1 MLTDICMLAVAL
13 VLCVAVVRIAYTS
26 TPDDVFEFQ
35 FMLDVPRIRARWA
48 RRWRRA
54 RRLAAKVAGWLW

>member
-1 MLTDICMLAVAL
+1 MLTDLCLVALAL

-26 TPDDVFEFQ
+26 VPEDGLEVS
-35 FMLDVPRIRARWA
+35 FMLDVPAIRARWA

>member
-1 MLTDICMLAVAL
+1 MLTDLCLVALAL

-26 TPDDVFEFQ
+26 VPEDGLEFE
-35 FMLDVPRIRARWA
+35 FMLDVPAIRARWA

-54 RRLAAKVAGWLW
+54 RRLAAKVAGWL

>member
-1 MLTDICMLAVAL
+1 MTDLCLVALAL

-26 TPDDVFEFQ
+26 VPEDGLEVS
-35 FMLDVPRIRARWA
+35 FMLDVPAIRARWA

-54 RRLAAKVAGWLW
+54 RRLAAKVAGWL

>member
-1 MLTDICMLAVAL
+1 MLTDLCLVALAL

-26 TPDDVFEFQ
+26 VPEDGLEFE
-35 FMLDVPRIRARWA
+35 FMLDVPAIRARWA

>member
-1 MLTDICMLAVAL
+1 MTDLCIIALVAL
-13 VLCVAVVRIAYTS
+13 LAALVVDIAYTS
-26 TPDDVFEFQ
+26 TPDDMVEFHG
-35 FMLDVPRIRARWA
+35 MLDVPAIRARWA

>member
-1 MLTDICMLAVAL
+1 MFECFVFLVAL
-13 VLCVAVVRIAYTS
+13 LCIAVVRIAYTS
-26 TPDDVFEFQ
+26 IPEDGLEFE

>member
-1 MLTDICMLAVAL
+1 MLTDLCLVTLALA
-13 VLCVAVVRIAYTS
+13 LCVAVVRIAYTS
-26 TPDDVFEFQ
+26 VPEDGLEFE
-35 FMLDVPRIRARWA
+35 FMLDVPAIRARWA

>member
-1 MLTDICMLAVAL
+1 MMDICLVALAL
-13 VLCVAVVRIAYTS
+13 VLCVAVVRIAYTAV
-26 TPDDVFEFQ
+26 PEDGLEFE
-35 FMLDVPRIRARWA
+35 FMLDVPAIRARWA

>member
-1 MLTDICMLAVAL
+1 MLTDLCLVALAL

-26 TPDDVFEFQ
+26 VPEDGLEVS
-35 FMLDVPRIRARWA
+35 FMLDVPAIRARWA

-54 RRLAAKVAGWLW
+54 RRLAAKVAGWL

>member
-1 MLTDICMLAVAL
+1 MMDICLVAVAL

-26 TPDDVFEFQ
+26 VPEDGLEFE
-35 FMLDVPRIRARWA
+35 FMLDVPAIRARWA